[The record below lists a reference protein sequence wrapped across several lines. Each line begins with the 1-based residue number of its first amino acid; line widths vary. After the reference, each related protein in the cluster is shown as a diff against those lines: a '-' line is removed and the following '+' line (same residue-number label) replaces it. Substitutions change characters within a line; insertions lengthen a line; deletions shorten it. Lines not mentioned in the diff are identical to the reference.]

1 MWRALR
7 GGAWPP
13 INGRPSEPLRSSARP
28 APLAGRIV
36 TTLPMWYCGLV
47 RGDEAYDVFL
57 SYSRADSDA
66 AETLRARLKEA
77 GLNAFLD
84 LCDCSAKAWALP

>member
-1 MWRALR
+1 VAGAPRWGLAADQRASIR
-7 GGAWPP
+7 A
-13 INGRPSEPLRSSARP
+13 LRSSARP